1 VGFTPTV
8 WRDDTE
14 VAGTWFNAT
23 MTGASQDG
31 LSLGVVMGPD
41 FREMTGNLARNLR
54 EKRLGVLSAVL
65 KRS

>member
-1 VGFTPTV
+1 
-8 WRDDTE
+8 
-14 VAGTWFNAT
+14 
-23 MTGASQDG
+23 MTRPSSNG

-65 KRS
+65 KRD